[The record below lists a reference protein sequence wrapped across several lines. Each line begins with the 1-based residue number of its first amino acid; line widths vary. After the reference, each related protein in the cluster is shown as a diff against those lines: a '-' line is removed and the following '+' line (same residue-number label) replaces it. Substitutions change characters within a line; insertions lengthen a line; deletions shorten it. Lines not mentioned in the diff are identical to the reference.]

1 MRRHKA
7 LVALL
12 GLTGV
17 LLVAVAG
24 MAVYVTG
31 RIDGLTR
38 IDLNQPT
45 ALGPG
50 LVEADRPPRPTG
62 EAAGSVNILLAGLD
76 AGEDAP
82 PVAQLASGEWV
93 PGSHRS
99 DTIMIL
105 HLDADR
111 RHAYVI
117 SIPRDTWVVIDGHGP
132 AKINAA
138 LSYGGAPLYVRTI
151 EQFTG
156 LRMDHLVL
164 VDWRGFMDLTDAMG
178 GVQLAAPAG
187 SSSGAATVELTG
199 EEALDYVRERKSL
212 PRGDLDRTQRQQ
224 NVLRAL
230 LDQTLS
236 AGTLANPFKLQDV
249 LTAVTDNVA
258 VDSSLT
264 TRRILDL
271 SLSLRN
277 LRGGD
282 AVSYL
287 NVPVRAFD
295 MIEGQSVVLVD
306 RPAAR
311 ALFSA
316 TRADEL
322 DEYVA
327 THEVDSLPAPAY
339 VP

>member
-38 IDLNQPT
+38 IDLHQPT

-138 LSYGGAPLYVRTI
+138 LSYGGAPLYVRTV

-187 SSSGAATVELTG
+187 SSSGATTVELTG

-271 SLSLRN
+271 SLSLRD

-282 AVSYL
+282 AVTYL
-287 NVPVRAFD
+287 NVPVRALD
-295 MIEGQSVVLVD
+295 RIEGQSVVLVD

-311 ALFSA
+311 ELFSA

-327 THEVDSLPAPAY
+327 THEVDLLPAPAY